1 MNSVRRARRDAA
13 RPADNSCN
21 GVETESILSIRN
33 HLRMKR
39 TLQFALMLVVAG
51 TALPAFAQRAGRA
64 VHNSEFRIMSAPE
77 GTRVLTPAQAQQ
89 AGLISTGASR
99 GIVSA
104 SGDGATVRTLL
115 EGNFPVPG
123 LGFDY
128 PHLAAI
134 NRNLETRA
142 LIDPV
147 TQQRLALARQIR
159 RETPAGTVIPFFP
172 MAPQVIVV
180 QSPPP
185 VIVLQQSEGN
195 AGDTLAM
202 RAERVSASP
211 REPEAAAEAPVLR
224 AVEPHRVLEEF
235 ILVRKDGQE
244 IFAVAF
250 SAQDGLL
257 IYITREGVR
266 RSLAL
271 ADVDREATT
280 LRNDE
285 RGADVKLPI

>member
-1 MNSVRRARRDAA
+1 M
-13 RPADNSCN
+13 
-21 GVETESILSIRN
+21 
-33 HLRMKR
+33 
-39 TLQFALMLVVAG
+39 
-51 TALPAFAQRAGRA
+51 TA
-64 VHNSEFRIMSAPE
+64 E
-77 GTRVLTPAQAQQ
+77 QAQQ

-99 GIVSA
+99 GIVAA
-104 SGDGATVRTLL
+104 SGDGSTVRTLL
-115 EGNFPVPG
+115 EGNFPLPG

-159 RETPAGTVIPFFP
+159 RETPAGPVIPFFP
-172 MAPQVIVV
+172 MAPQVIIV
-180 QSPPP
+180 QSQPP

-195 AGDTLAM
+195 ASEAPAM
-202 RAERVSASP
+202 RAERVGAAP
-211 REPEAAAEAPVLR
+211 REPEAAAEAPVAR
-224 AVEPHRVLEEF
+224 AVEPHRVLEEYV
-235 ILVRKDGQE
+235 LVRKDGRE
-244 IFAVAF
+244 ILAVAF
-250 SAQDGLL
+250 SAQDGRL

-271 ADVDREATT
+271 ADVDREATS

-285 RGADVKLPI
+285 RGAEVKLPI